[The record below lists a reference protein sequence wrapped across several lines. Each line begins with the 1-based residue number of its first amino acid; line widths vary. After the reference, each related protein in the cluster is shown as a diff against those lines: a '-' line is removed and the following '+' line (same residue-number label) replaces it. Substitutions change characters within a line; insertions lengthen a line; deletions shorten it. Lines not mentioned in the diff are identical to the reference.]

1 MLFDISSMKSNEFN
15 LNRET
20 SEIPISYKTGR
31 LARSSQPQISVDAG
45 DVIHDCG
52 YSR

>member
-1 MLFDISSMKSNEFN
+1 MYYDLMN
-15 LNRET
+15 LNRQITELQVA
-20 SEIPISYKTGR
+20 YKTGR